1 MPIIKDLEG
10 STEGWDRSETS
21 NGIPYYVNHQTER
34 TQWDHPLLEQTLEQ
48 LDGLNDIKYAA
59 YRMAMKL
66 RAIQK
71 RCDLHFVDLKTVVS
85 IFERHHLR
93 GHRDSVVDVMDLYD
107 IISDIFVMSNKDRPD
122 FIDIELA
129 SDLTLNWILNVYDTN
144 RTGCIRIPSVKVGL
158 VVMCSGLLS
167 EKYTYLFQQF
177 SDHSGMMSR
186 KNLSGLL
193 QDMLQMTDQLYERPS
208 FGSVSAAVSSC
219 LEGTLGTGVTE
230 DHFLQWLMAEPQT
243 VVWFPTLHRVA
254 SAETVKHQAKC
265 NICKLCPILG
275 FRYRCLKCYNYDLCQ
290 NCFFVGRSSRSHKL
304 SHPIQEYC
312 TQTSSKED
320 AKAFARTVRNNV
332 TKRYKKKRNKSNF
345 LPVHGY
351 REDDTDSLADTQ
363 SEADMHGMLGRLATR
378 LADMESSLPPTKV
391 SRPQQTSPKLAQRER
406 PTPPEQ
412 VVVNLAPEERLELE
426 DIIQDLEAEK
436 DDLLDDINDL
446 RTQRSEAGSVVHDE
460 QDRLQAQVEVLES
473 HNRQLELQ
481 LEKYRLRVQM
491 QERSPAALPAPPPPQ
506 PQILSPP
513 YQLQPPLP
521 LPSLSSHP
529 PVYTY
534 PTPSYQSPPH
544 PLALSHPPQQYPSPI
559 RPPPPQYQSTPGQRP
574 CWRPPT
580 FSQQPLREE
589 EYQDEEADQ
598 SEDMYQDD
606 DDEDGA
612 YHLGLEA
619 TYLPETSHRFPSE
632 EAELE
637 DLVSRVKD
645 AFPKNM
651 SYRDDDSV
659 YSHDVGDEMIAAARK
674 GGEAVTSLVTRIVD
688 TGAGPR
694 HSLLQ
699 DDDEDEEEDY

>member
-1 MPIIKDLEG
+1 MAC
-10 STEGWDRSETS
+10 RS
-21 NGIPYYVNHQTER
+21 YKY
-34 TQWDHPLLEQTLEQ
+34 
-48 LDGLNDIKYAA
+48 GLNDIKYAA

-66 RAIQK
+66 RAVQK
-71 RCDLHFVDLKTVVS
+71 ICDLHFVDLKTVVS
-85 IFERHHLR
+85 VFERHNLR

-144 RTGCIRIPSVKVGL
+144 RTGCIRVPSVKVGL
-158 VVMCSGLLS
+158 VVLCSGLLS
-167 EKYTYLFQQF
+167 EKYTYLFQLF

-186 KNLSGLL
+186 KSLSGLL

-208 FGSVSAAVSSC
+208 FGSVSAGVASC

-243 VVWFPTLHRVA
+243 VVWLPTLHRVA
-254 SAETVKHQAKC
+254 SAESVKHQAKC
-265 NICKLCPILG
+265 NICKVCPILG

-332 TKRYKKKRNKSNF
+332 TKRYKKKKNKSNF

-391 SRPQQTSPKLAQRER
+391 SRPQQTSPKLMQRQR
-406 PTPPEQ
+406 PSPPEQ

-426 DIIQDLEAEK
+426 DIIHDLEAEK
-436 DDLLDDINDL
+436 DDLLDDINEM
-446 RTQRSEAGSVVHDE
+446 RTQRSEAGSVIQDE
-460 QDRLQAQVEVLES
+460 QERLQAQVEVLES

-491 QERSPAALPAPPPPQ
+491 QERSPAALPPPPQ
-506 PQILSPP
+506 PQVLSPP
-513 YQLQPPLP
+513 YQLQPPLS
-521 LPSLSSHP
+521 LPSLP
-529 PVYTY
+529 PPPMYNY
-534 PTPSYQSPPH
+534 PTPSFHSPP
-544 PLALSHPPQQYPSPI
+544 HPPQQYPSPI

-574 CWRPPT
+574 YWRPPDI
-580 FSQQPLREE
+580 SQQPLGEEE

-606 DDEDGA
+606 DDDDGA
-612 YHLGLEA
+612 YPLGPEA
-619 TYLPETSHRFPSE
+619 TYLPDASHRFPSE

-651 SYRDDDSV
+651 SYI
-659 YSHDVGDEMIAAARK
+659 YSHDAGGDMIAAARR

-688 TGAGPR
+688 TDSGPR
-694 HSLLQ
+694 HTLLL
-699 DDDEDEEEDY
+699 DEDEDEDY